1 MDTDVV
7 NIRINSKTKKLAQKI
22 ADDLGFSLSA
32 LINAYL
38 KQLIRTKTV
47 NYSTL
52 EENPSEYML
61 DSLKEA
67 EEEIKRGEI
76 SPKFKNAEEATAWL
90 NNPDRK
96 YDN

>member
-1 MDTDVV
+1 MNTSVV
-7 NIRINSKTKKLAQKI
+7 NVKIDPQTKKKAQDV
-22 ADDLGFSLSA
+22 AEQLGFSLSS

-47 NYSTL
+47 NFSAL

-61 DSLKEA
+61 NSLKEA

-76 SPKFKNAEEATAWL
+76 SPAFDNADEAIAWL
-90 NNPDRK
+90 NKNEDQVR
-96 YDN
+96 